1 MHEQAN
7 TTVVT
12 DQGEYNRD
20 QFDHQ
25 QQAQKCVP
33 VAEIGQVSRVFGAG
47 YTFFRII
54 WHKELICSSCAAS
67 IQQYQPQCVLSIS
80 GISNH
85 SRQIRNR

>member
-1 MHEQAN
+1 MHEQ
-7 TTVVT
+7 VT
-12 DQGEYNRD
+12 FPAVADQGEYYCD

-25 QQAQKCVP
+25 QQAQKGVP
-33 VAEIGQVSRVFGAG
+33 ITEIGQVSRIFGAG

-67 IQQYQPQCVLSIS
+67 IQQYPPQCVLSIA

-85 SRQIRNR
+85 NRQIRNR